1 MHRWRSHGALGV
13 AAATLAACT
22 ALPSPATTVQAAPLT
37 ADAVRFHVTVLAA
50 DALEGRG
57 GGYPGEEKA
66 AAYIAERFRAA
77 GLETF
82 VQPFEFIPRAPERLD
97 QRLASRNVLAVLPG
111 ADPRLA
117 GEVVLVGAHHDGQG
131 RTGQADG
138 GRLPPEDLAAGAD
151 TIWNSA
157 DDNASSVAAV
167 VEIARA
173 LAAGAARPR
182 RTIVFATFGAE
193 EHILNGSAHLARNPW
208 PPGTRWGAVVN
219 LEKLGRAPDQFLIM
233 AGCSTS
239 AAWLEV
245 LGQANAAAGA
255 AVECLLPELV
265 ADTDHYPFGALGVPA
280 IVLGTAHQVDTHQ
293 PTDESG
299 RLDYAALARR
309 AGYVRSFV
317 ELLAN
322 RDALPVFAAG
332 TARGSGLL
340 PVAASPAE
348 RERLGLG
355 ERRAFK
361 VSDVLPGLPA
371 AAVGVQPGD
380 FVIALD
386 GQPFTVETPER
397 TIEEALAERGAL
409 TLAVRRGQQ
418 TLTLRLEGGR

>member
-1 MHRWRSHGALGV
+1 MR
-13 AAATLAACT
+13 T
-22 ALPSPATTVQAAPLT
+22 
-37 ADAVRFHVTVLAA
+37 HVMVLA
-50 DALEGRG
+50 DDDLEGRG

-82 VQPFEFIPRAPERLD
+82 VQAFDFIPRAPERLD
-97 QRLASRNVLAVLPG
+97 QLLTSRNVLAVLPG

-138 GRLPPEDLAAGAD
+138 GRLPLEDLAARAD

-167 VEIARA
+167 LEIARA
-173 LAAGAARPR
+173 LAGGAARPR
-182 RTIVFATFGAE
+182 RTIVFATFGTE
-193 EHILNGSAHLARNPW
+193 EHALNGSAHLAQHPW
-208 PPGTRWGAVVN
+208 PRGARWGAVVN

-239 AAWLEV
+239 AEWLGV

-280 IVLGTAHQVDTHQ
+280 IVLGTAHEVDTHQ
-293 PTDESG
+293 PSDESG

-309 AGYVRSFV
+309 AGYARSFV

-322 RDALPVFAAG
+322 RDTLPAFAAG

-340 PVAASPAE
+340 PVTASPAE

-355 ERRAFK
+355 ERGAFK
-361 VSDVLPGLPA
+361 ASDVLPGLPA
-371 AAVGVQPGD
+371 AAAGLRPGD
-380 FVIALD
+380 FVISLD

-397 TIEEALAERGAL
+397 RIEETLAERGAV
-409 TLAVRRGQQ
+409 TLAVRRGEK
-418 TLTLRLEGGR
+418 TLTMRLEGNR